1 MSDHRESVVLINLDN
16 GQRAKV
22 ACADDPDRKETS
34 YIDHLDLLDW
44 AGKTGCTE
52 RVRKMWNPKNKDK
65 TPFLAFEDDG
75 LDYSLAIYKNPHETD
90 YVARNEELAFLAVR
104 AKALGKKAM
113 EQIRDRPNAI
123 PGKGGHRGARRK

>member
-1 MSDHRESVVLINLDN
+1 MSDYRESVVLINLDN

-22 ACADDPDRKETS
+22 VCADDPDRNETS
-34 YIDHLDLLDW
+34 YIEHMDLLNW

-52 RVRKMWNPKNKDK
+52 RVRKMWDPESEDK

-75 LDYSLAIYKNPHETD
+75 LDCRLAIYRNPGEDDCVST
-90 YVARNEELAFLAVR
+90 NEELAFFAVR
-104 AKALGKKAM
+104 VKALGAKAM

-123 PGKGGHRGARRK
+123 PGKGGRRGA